1 MRSGPLA
8 WYQAGVRLLAID
20 TATALC
26 GVAVLEVPAAG
37 DDGAERSAV
46 RRERVTTHSER
57 LLSLIADCLGELGL
71 VPAQLD
77 AVACSA
83 GPGSFTGLRIG
94 VATAKGLCFALSRPL
109 VLVSSLET
117 LAEGAPRPSLA
128 VLDAGR
134 GQLYARLVAPVDG
147 PPDAGLAAVLEQHP
161 ALNRDALWQPT
172 ELVAALAPIAD
183 RLTVCGPD
191 AARFPALLSLAAR
204 RQGEE
209 STRPLVLAR
218 LGLQRLRT
226 DGVEALD
233 EAAPNYICPSAA
245 EAKAAADEARQP
257 GA

>member
-1 MRSGPLA
+1 M
-8 WYQAGVRLLAID
+8 LL
-20 TATALC
+20 
-26 GVAVLEVPAAG
+26 P
-37 DDGAERSAV
+37 
-46 RRERVTTHSER
+46 
-57 LLSLIADCLGELGL
+57 LIAEVLGELASSPREL
-71 VPAQLD
+71 S
-77 AVACSA
+77 AVVCGA

-134 GQLYARLVAPVDG
+134 GQVYARLLFPVDPVG
-147 PPDAGLAAVLEQHP
+147 DGTGAVGAVGTGPDASIAELLARHP
-161 ALNRDALWQPT
+161 ALRRDALWQPS
-172 ELVAALAPIAD
+172 ELAAALAPIAG

-191 AARFPALLSLAAR
+191 AARFPDLLSIAAQ

-209 STRPLVLAR
+209 STRPLALAR
-218 LGLQRLRT
+218 LGLLRLSR
-226 DGVEALD
+226 GELEPLD

-257 GA
+257 VA

>member
-1 MRSGPLA
+1 LRSGLLA

-37 DDGAERSAV
+37 DGAERSAV

-77 AVACSA
+77 AVVCSA

-94 VATAKGLCFALSRPL
+94 VATAKGLCFALSRSL
-109 VLVSSLET
+109 VLLSSLET

-134 GQLYARLVAPVDG
+134 GQLYARLLPPVDE
-147 PPDAGLAAVLEQHP
+147 PDARIAALLDRHP
-161 ALNRDALWQPT
+161 TLQKDALWQPS

-191 AARFPALLSLAAR
+191 AARFPELLSLLAR

-245 EAKAAADEARQP
+245 EAKAAADAARQP

>member
-8 WYQAGVRLLAID
+8 WYQAGVRLLSID

-26 GVAVLEVPAAG
+26 GVAVLEVSEA
-37 DDGAERSAV
+37 GAERAAV

-71 VPAQLD
+71 VPAQLE
-77 AVACSA
+77 AVVCSA

-134 GQLYARLVAPVDG
+134 GQLYARLLVPDEAG
-147 PPDAGLAAVLEQHP
+147 PDAQVDELLARHP
-161 ALNRDALWQPT
+161 ALRRDALWQPS
-172 ELVAALAPIAD
+172 ELAAALAPLAD

-191 AARFPALLSLAAR
+191 AARFPALLSIAAR
-204 RQGEE
+204 QQGEE
-209 STRPLVLAR
+209 STRPLTLAR
-218 LGLQRLRT
+218 LGLLRLRR
-226 DGVEALD
+226 GGIEELD

-257 GA
+257 VA